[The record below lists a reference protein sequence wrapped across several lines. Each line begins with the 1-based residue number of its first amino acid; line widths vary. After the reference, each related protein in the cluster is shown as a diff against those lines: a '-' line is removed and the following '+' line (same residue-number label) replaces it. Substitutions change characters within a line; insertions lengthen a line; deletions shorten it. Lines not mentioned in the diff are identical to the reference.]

1 MAQPLNFP
9 SEIKWLFLFHKGEN
23 MSNTKKKY
31 GVRISVL
38 EYGYYEVEARSKEE
52 AEAKAEEKSRKG
64 MSVGEILKSQIP
76 QQKKYE
82 ERK

>member
-1 MAQPLNFP
+1 
-9 SEIKWLFLFHKGEN
+9 